1 MDIINLVFKRL
12 ERLLNEGDFERAVLE
27 LVIISRENHLTKVE
41 KGLKT
46 IYWKMGNLKRYAK
59 AGLLEQDVIARQTM
73 KLTEIAMRFLY
84 QMSATDDL
92 KIPYSDK
99 IRLWVHV
106 DDDNFTEEKRK
117 QLYKSLSHIIGEDI
131 RNYIVR
137 EGS

>member
-1 MDIINLVFKRL
+1 MDIISLVFKRL

-27 LVIISRENHLTKVE
+27 LVIIAKENQQHE
-41 KGLKT
+41 AEMGLKN

-73 KLTEIAMRFLY
+73 KLTELALKLLY
-84 QMSATDDL
+84 QISATPDL

-99 IRLWVHV
+99 IRLWIRV
-106 DDDNFTEEKRK
+106 DEGNFTEEKRRL
-117 QLYKSLSHIIGEDI
+117 LYSRLSNIIGEDI
-131 RNYIVR
+131 RNYLVR